1 MPPIEMDRR
10 QWPLVNIRFPSE
22 PLADADLVAYLAAL
36 AALAD
41 VGEPYATLSDLRP
54 MTSALTERQCWIF
67 DDWMQRNEAAMAPV
81 AAANAVVAASPLTH
95 TIATTA
101 YWHWR
106 EPPRF
111 RIFDD
116 PAIAR
121 RWCQDRLRRR
131 IGERAQRGAAAE
143 APGAPLATTAAL
155 IDLFHEPAFLV
166 EDDGAVGF
174 ANRAARRAYPPPH
187 DWVAA
192 LVSRRAGASR
202 LPVRIARVELD
213 GRPVSLII
221 LGEGAA
227 LAALPPSLFRIAQR
241 VCRGETDKEIAAHT
255 GLSLPTVRTYVSRLF
270 VRAGVHDRRTLMRR
284 WYGSSDP
291 R

>member
-143 APGAPLATTAAL
+143 ALGAPLATTAAL

-202 LPVRIARVELD
+202 LAGAHRAGRARRPAGQPD
-213 GRPVSLII
+213 HPRRGRRARRS
-221 LGEGAA
+221 
-227 LAALPPSLFRIAQR
+227 PPSLFRIAQR